1 MLGRIKKY
9 DFDEQMGELQHK
21 FRPGHSTDSSASE
34 VVSHIAEF
42 RDKKRVA
49 LCYSMDLTAFDL
61 LRKEELAKI
70 MVKKGISIGLT
81 RLSSNTY
88 EIIKDMFRE
97 ACTQ

>member
-42 RDKKRVA
+42 RDKK
-49 LCYSMDLTAFDL
+49 
-61 LRKEELAKI
+61 
-70 MVKKGISIGLT
+70 G
-81 RLSSNTY
+81 
-88 EIIKDMFRE
+88 
-97 ACTQ
+97 